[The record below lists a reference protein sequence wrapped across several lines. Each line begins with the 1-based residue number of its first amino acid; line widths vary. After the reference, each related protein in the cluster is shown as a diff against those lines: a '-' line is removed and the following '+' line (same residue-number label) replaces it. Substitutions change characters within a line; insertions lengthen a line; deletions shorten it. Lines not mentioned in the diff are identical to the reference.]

1 MLQKHLHADF
11 QTLAIYVPNFFFAQ
25 TGRHQEIDSQRPVLR
40 TSQKNWTFRDTS
52 SWACSRHQSYYLGV
66 VFPAAANSFDILNV
80 RKNYGSLTRVFGT
93 NALWNI

>member
-40 TSQKNWTFRDTS
+40 TSQKLDF
-52 SWACSRHQSYYLGV
+52 
-66 VFPAAANSFDILNV
+66 
-80 RKNYGSLTRVFGT
+80 
-93 NALWNI
+93 